1 MRHCKIKAIL
11 FIVCIAIGLFIKLDR
26 DRYFIGKSCFDY
38 KLLPYGLQPK
48 YYSHSYKNE
57 NRVKY
62 EFQIIANGFEG
73 YGEGTSCFCNKDR
86 EGSFTIKR
94 IEGYYYGKETFFAL
108 CLDNENKKHYITP
121 FVNVRTKDIL
131 LIEAN
136 VSKEELKRLRY
147 VKVPE
152 PVSVKEYYENYNYFS
167 RILMWLTQVQQRN
180 KASIITPGGTL
191 CFGIFVCPNAKASRS
206 LTQFRAHLKVQSS
219 IKKYI

>member
-48 YYSHSYKNE
+48 YYSHSYKNG

-73 YGEGTSCFCNKDR
+73 YGGGTSCFCNKDR

-136 VSKEELKRLRY
+136 ASKEELKRLRY

-167 RILMWLTQVQQRN
+167 RILMWLTQV
-180 KASIITPGGTL
+180 
-191 CFGIFVCPNAKASRS
+191 
-206 LTQFRAHLKVQSS
+206 
-219 IKKYI
+219 